1 MGERAELLPTGTRL
15 VHIGPH
21 KTGST
26 ALQWAL
32 HTNRGLLAEHGV
44 HYAGAGPQIYRPAVG
59 LTGLR
64 GRLGAPKATIKD
76 WEELVSEVD
85 AAGEQRVVLSSE
97 SLANASTADI
107 ERLAADLGA
116 DRVHVVRMLRRYDK
130 VLPSQW
136 QQTVAGG
143 GIRRYGRW
151 LQAVLDAPGHHFW
164 RRHGYGEL
172 TRRWAEVVGAE
183 NVTVVVVDETDR
195 SWLLRVFEQLLGLPH
210 GSLRLGAGHE
220 NRSFTSSEAELI
232 RLINS
237 SMRRR
242 RWAAQTH
249 HRFVRGAVTPALKR
263 FDPVP
268 GDPRVHTPEWA
279 LQRALAAAERG
290 ITEIE
295 SLGVRVVGDP
305 QMLRFPTGADGT
317 GADETTAGAD
327 ETTAAQVS
335 TDGTA
340 AALARVAEVAAKRPL
355 DRVTTPPPPTVD
367 ELSTSQLV
375 RTIGG
380 RVRSRLRTSRRAT

>member
-1 MGERAELLPTGTRL
+1 
-15 VHIGPH
+15 
-21 KTGST
+21 
-26 ALQWAL
+26 
-32 HTNRGLLAEHGV
+32 
-44 HYAGAGPQIYRPAVG
+44 
-59 LTGLR
+59 
-64 GRLGAPKATIKD
+64 
-76 WEELVSEVD
+76 
-85 AAGEQRVVLSSE
+85 
-97 SLANASTADI
+97 
-107 ERLAADLGA
+107 
-116 DRVHVVRMLRRYDK
+116 
-130 VLPSQW
+130 
-136 QQTVAGG
+136 
-143 GIRRYGRW
+143 
-151 LQAVLDAPGHHFW
+151 
-164 RRHGYGEL
+164 
-172 TRRWAEVVGAE
+172 
-183 NVTVVVVDETDR
+183 
-195 SWLLRVFEQLLGLPH
+195 
-210 GSLRLGAGHE
+210 
-220 NRSFTSSEAELI
+220 SEAELI

-340 AALARVAEVAAKRPL
+340 AALARVAE
-355 DRVTTPPPPTVD
+355 
-367 ELSTSQLV
+367 
-375 RTIGG
+375 
-380 RVRSRLRTSRRAT
+380 